1 MDEIKQIMSDPI
13 LLAEIGIVAAIII
26 IQIVVFSRNNA
37 TIRLLKKIYPNATA
51 LEAKEAALP
60 PEDQHGAVGSALQVV
75 STKKFSNTF
84 KEVVRTTNAYLRK
97 NRGQADFEILRD
109 MAVDKDSAVE
119 HSIDA
124 NISLPLYI
132 GLLCTFTGVI
142 IGLVKILTEGV
153 SDGAIQSF
161 VGGVLIGM
169 IGSAIGLALT
179 VRSNF
184 LFKDSKKKRD
194 ADRYEYLSFVRG
206 QILPALREK
215 PEVSE
220 TEEESVEEIRE
231 KLAAFHHG
239 FANYQEHMN
248 DSLGETLR
256 LFTELKDVFGR
267 IRQVESGL
275 ASVGHVIANNDTMLE
290 KQVAYIDAYA
300 QKAEQFTEILGEHY
314 SQVDG
319 KLNTIV
325 NEGVRKIDTGI
336 QAAYAK
342 MDQYLDSL
350 ESGENSKEFV
360 DGLNQ
365 NLTVIRGDLAHLQ
378 QRSTDVNEKILKRL
392 ESDGQINLRISQ
404 QMEAMNANLKQVLLD
419 QQKLRTSFI
428 NSTGFKVFA
437 ITGAIAF
444 ILAIGGSIAYVVT
457 NFLP

>member
-1 MDEIKQIMSDPI
+1 MDQIKQILSDPI
-13 LLAEIGIVAAIII
+13 FLAEIGIVATIII
-26 IQIVVFSRNNA
+26 IQLVVFSRNNA

-60 PEDQHGAVGSALQVV
+60 PEDQGGETGSALQVV
-75 STKKFSNTF
+75 STKRFSNTF
-84 KEVVRTTNAYLRK
+84 KEVIRTTNAYLRK
-97 NRGQADFEILRD
+97 NRGQADFDILRE

-142 IGLVKILTEGV
+142 IGLVKILMVGV
-153 SDGAIQSF
+153 TDGAIQSF

-169 IGSAIGLALT
+169 LGSAVGLALT
-179 VRSNF
+179 VRSNS
-184 LFKDSKKKRD
+184 LFKDAKKKRD
-194 ADRYEYLSFVRG
+194 ADRYEYLTFVRG
-206 QILPALREK
+206 QILPALKEE
-215 PEVSE
+215 PEA
-220 TEEESVEEIRE
+220 TPQEEESVEEIRE

-239 FANYQEHMN
+239 FANYQDHMN

-256 LFTELKDVFGR
+256 LFNELKDVFGR
-267 IRQVESGL
+267 IRQIESGL
-275 ASVGHVIANNDTMLE
+275 ASVGHVIENNDSMLE

-314 SQVDG
+314 NQVDS

-325 NEGVRKIDTGI
+325 NEGVNKIDTGI

-342 MDQYLDSL
+342 MDQYLESL

-360 DGLNQ
+360 DGINQ
-365 NLTVIRGDLAHLQ
+365 NLTVIRGDLAQLQ
-378 QRSTDVNEKILKRL
+378 QRSADINEKILKRL

-404 QMEAMNANLKQVLLD
+404 QMEAMNANLKQVILD
-419 QQKLRTSFI
+419 QQKLSKSFI

-437 ITGAIAF
+437 ISGAIAF
-444 ILAIGGSIAYVVT
+444 ILAIGGGIAYAIT